1 MEDVNIKSK
10 INYGTNTSLF
20 VLIRLNNEYYLS
32 YIGELNNI
40 PNYKLE
46 LNENN
51 LYYIK
56 KSTENDK
63 IICVNFFDYKSNL
76 NPDTLKYILENLN
89 KYLKINFNSNNAL
102 NKTENNSYITKL
114 EPNNEYTI
122 YNYNMTKINNIVID
136 ELNDDYIITEI
147 SFNPLELIDINE
159 YLELSKKS

>member
-1 MEDVNIKSK
+1 MEDVTIKRK
-10 INYGTNTSLF
+10 ISYDTNTSLF

-40 PNYKLE
+40 LNYKLE

-89 KYLKINFNSNNAL
+89 KYLKI
-102 NKTENNSYITKL
+102 
-114 EPNNEYTI
+114 
-122 YNYNMTKINNIVID
+122 ID
-136 ELNDDYIITEI
+136 
-147 SFNPLELIDINE
+147 
-159 YLELSKKS
+159 K